1 MISMKENEERDRV
14 AVVILNW
21 NGKKMLEKFLAGV
34 VANTEPLGT
43 VYVAD
48 NASTDDSIEY
58 LKKEFPQVP
67 LIILDRNYGFAEG
80 YNRALQQI
88 DATYYLL
95 LNSDVEVT
103 PGWLEP
109 LVRYMDAHP
118 EVAACQPKL
127 LSYFQ
132 KDNFE
137 YAGAAG
143 GYLDYLGYPFCRG
156 RVLDTVEVDRG
167 QYDTV
172 TEIFWATGA
181 ALMIRREDYWN
192 AGGLDGDFF
201 AHMEEIDL
209 CWRLNTM
216 GRKLVC
222 IPDSVAYHWGGGTLP
237 KENPHKTY
245 LNFRNNLLMLYK
257 NLPDSQLQKILLARM
272 VLDGVAAV
280 QFLLKGKWGDFKA
293 VIRAHNA
300 YRAFKP
306 QYKIKRSEV
315 QQKAVCQTHRC
326 IFPKSMVFL
335 YMLRK
340 QKNFSQ
346 LSSRNH
352 FMC

>member
-1 MISMKENEERDRV
+1 MEKNNKRDRV

-21 NGKKMLEKFLAGV
+21 NGRKMLEKFLAGV
-34 VANTEPLGT
+34 VAHTEPLGT

-58 LKKEFPQVP
+58 LRKEFPQVP
-67 LIILDRNYGFAEG
+67 LLILDKNYGFAEG
-80 YNRALQQI
+80 YNRALEQI
-88 DATYYLL
+88 NASYYLL

-103 PGWLEP
+103 PGWLDP
-109 LVRYMDAHP
+109 LVRYMDSHP

-132 KDNFE
+132 KDSFE

-156 RVLDTVEVDRG
+156 RVLDTVERDKG
-167 QYDTV
+167 QYDQITQ
-172 TEIFWATGA
+172 IFWATGA
-181 ALMIRREDYWN
+181 ALMIRSEDYWQ

-237 KENPHKTY
+237 KENPRKTF

-257 NLPDSQLQKILLARM
+257 NLPDQQLQKILFFRM
-272 VLDGVAAV
+272 LLDGVAAM
-280 QFLLKGKWGDFKA
+280 QFLLKGQWGNFKA
-293 VIRAHNA
+293 VIQAHNA

-306 QYKIKRSEV
+306 KYRTKRLDTQS
-315 QQKAVCQTHRC
+315 KAVSSSVSC

-335 YMLRK
+335 YLFRG
-340 QKNFSQ
+340 QKNYSQ
-346 LSSRNH
+346 LAGKNH
-352 FMC
+352 FMD

>member
-1 MISMKENEERDRV
+1 MEKGNERERV

-34 VANTEPLGT
+34 VAHTEPLGT

-58 LKKEFPQVP
+58 LRKEFPQVP
-67 LIILDRNYGFAEG
+67 LLILDKNYGFAEG
-80 YNRALQQI
+80 YNRALKQI
-88 DATYYLL
+88 NASYYLL

-103 PGWLEP
+103 SGWLEP
-109 LVRYMDAHP
+109 LVHYMDAHA

-132 KDNFE
+132 KDSFE

-156 RVLDTVEVDRG
+156 RVLDTVERDKG
-167 QYDTV
+167 QYDQITQ
-172 TEIFWATGA
+172 IFWATGA
-181 ALMIRREDYWN
+181 ALMIRSEDYWQ
-192 AGGLDGDFF
+192 AGGLDADFF

-209 CWRLNTM
+209 CWRLNAM

-237 KENPHKTY
+237 KENPHKTF

-257 NLPDSQLQKILLARM
+257 NLPERQLQKILFLRM
-272 VLDGVAAV
+272 LLDGVAAM
-280 QFLLKGKWGDFKA
+280 QFLLKGQWGNFKA
-293 VIRAHNA
+293 VVRAHNA

-306 QYKIKRSEV
+306 RYKTKRLET
-315 QQKAVCQTHRC
+315 QRKAVSSSVQC
-326 IFPKSMVFL
+326 IFPKSMIFL
-335 YMLRK
+335 YLFRG
-340 QKNFSQ
+340 QKNYSQ
-346 LSSRNH
+346 LAGKNH
-352 FMC
+352 FMD

>member
-1 MISMKENEERDRV
+1 MKKENMEADRV

-21 NGKKMLEKFLAGV
+21 NGRKMMEKFLAGV
-34 VANTEPLGT
+34 VANTEPLGR

-58 LKKEFPQVP
+58 LKREFPDVP
-67 LIILDRNYGFAEG
+67 LVILDKNYGFAGG
-80 YNRALQQI
+80 YNHALKQI
-88 DATYYLL
+88 NASYYLL

-109 LVRYMDAHP
+109 LLRYMDTHP

-127 LSYFQ
+127 RSYFQ
-132 KDNFE
+132 KDSFE

-143 GYLDYLGYPFCRG
+143 GYIDYLGYPFCRG
-156 RVLDTVEVDRG
+156 RILDTLEKDRG

-172 TEIFWATGA
+172 ADIFWATGA
-181 ALMIRREDYWN
+181 ALMIRQEDYWK
-192 AGGLDGDFF
+192 AGGLDEDFF

-209 CWRLNTM
+209 CWRLNNM

-257 NLPDSQLQKILLARM
+257 NLPEQRLNKVLLIRM
-272 VLDGVAAV
+272 LMDGLAAL

-293 VIRAHNA
+293 VVRAHNA
-300 YRAFKP
+300 YRAMKP
-306 QYKIKRSEV
+306 AYKAKRHEV
-315 QQKAVCQTHRC
+315 QQNAVGGASHCVLQ
-326 IFPKSMVFL
+326 KSMIWL
-335 YMLRK
+335 YMLRH
-340 QKNFSQ
+340 QKYFSD
-346 LSSRNH
+346 LARNND
-352 FMC
+352 FRP